1 MVYFIHSHAKD
12 VKTFENLQSV
22 RYGNSTVAHEPI
34 WSVVGVV
41 MTHRNLARQRY
52 QKWASPLAF
61 GSKNPAD
68 VSQLAPL
75 GVGVSNW
82 TRFLT
87 SVKSPLVKRMY

>member
-61 GSKNPAD
+61 GSKNPTD

-75 GVGVSNW
+75 GGGVSNW